1 MQKGCACTFLF
12 GPETDEGHKKAI
24 CAALDSKSELKLEV
38 TFYKSDGTAF
48 KCLLDIVPIKNEK
61 HQVVLF
67 LASHKDVSKSAIKEH
82 KEHSSKGESTSEEED
97 DDDDDDSGQSSDGST
112 GDHDMH
118 SRSANPYARRR
129 SRAVLYQ
136 LSGHYRR
143 SVAGK
148 SKLKLNNVSTFLK
161 LSRFRFH
168 LIMTLRLTFRTQRVL
183 SLASLNFY
191 AFWTVLS
198 SSH

>member
-12 GPETDEGHKKAI
+12 GPDTEEEHKKAI
-24 CAALDSKSELKLEV
+24 CAALDSKLELKLEV
-38 TFYKSDGTAF
+38 TFYKSDGTPF

-82 KEHSSKGESTSEEED
+82 KEHSTKGSSSEEEE
-97 DDDDDDSGQSSDGST
+97 DDDDDDSGQSSDEST

-118 SRSANPYARRR
+118 SRTANPYARRR

-148 SKLKLNNVSTFLK
+148 SKLKLNNVSTFFEIVK
-161 LSRFRFH
+161 VS
-168 LIMTLRLTFRTQRVL
+168 I
-183 SLASLNFY
+183 
-191 AFWTVLS
+191 
-198 SSH
+198 